1 MRFKTSDEWR
11 SIVESRIW
19 NLPEGEKKILSI
31 LKLSFD
37 ELKPPSLKQCF
48 AYCSIFSKDS
58 EIGKDDL
65 IQLWMAQG
73 WLHPSSDRSNLEM
86 EDIGDKF
93 FNLLLENSFFQDVT
107 KDNCGNITKCK
118 MHDLVH
124 DLAEYVSKSKNLRS
138 LFSTGKDFGNTIDG
152 FEALR
157 VLNLYEA
164 DIEVLPDS
172 IGKLKHLRYLNV
184 SKTNIKVFPKSIGQ
198 LYNLQ
203 TLKIPYQLEEFPME
217 IANLINLRHVYF
229 GRYMKVPAGILGRLT
244 NLRSL
249 PFVRVSK
256 ETGPG
261 IEELGGVNQLRG
273 TLSIHNLEHVTDREV
288 AEKANLVEKKHAR
301 KLILVWRP
309 NNEDNHDDVLE
320 GLQPHSSLEFLEVQ
334 GFMGVKF
341 PSWLLLANNLKEI
354 ELLGCNNCQRLPVLG
369 HLPNLR
375 RVKVKNMENLTCIGS
390 EFYGAGTSSS
400 KEETRRALFPA
411 LKTLHIENVGKVID
425 WMEAPASSCRV
436 FPCLEELTLINCDQL
451 TSAPTH
457 FPSLKKLVIEEMDSG
472 MPIASIL
479 SNQLTT
485 LTSLEISWVQ
495 GLTCLP
501 EGMLE
506 NNKNLEYL
514 SIAHWEELTCIA
526 PQSQGF
532 GYCCA
537 KLSYLEIWD
546 CDNLRYLPDGLL
558 SPSLKKLRLH
568 CKGLEYIPD
577 ITHGG
582 LTSLE
587 TLTISYCS
595 KITSISPISQGGLPS
610 LREFEIDSC
619 PELFLPSGLE
629 SFPSLEK
636 LTIENCPRVVWSSL
650 GTSSL
655 QELCAS
661 NLESLPTTLHGG
673 FASLRQFTIQG
684 CESPQIEN
692 SAFLQTLVS
701 LQQLNIRFCENLE
714 TLPSLDNLTSLRS
727 LAICDCYSLK
737 CLPNGLAASSV
748 CSLTRLKTLTIGPLC
763 MKLESFPAFQA
774 IPQLKRL
781 EIFGWE
787 KLKSLPEQIQ
797 CFTSLT
803 ELQII
808 SFHGVE
814 TMPEWLGNLAS
825 LEDLSIYYCENLMHL
840 PSVEAMQRLTKLK
853 QITIFGCDLL
863 EERCTE
869 ESGEEW
875 PKIRHIP
882 FIKTLQDF
890 DFQGSAKKVV
900 GSSSFFVA
908 KVPFQKKNFSVCYSE
923 VSSNFLLSHKYKQFP
938 QFMKFR
944 TKARTAFEGIR
955 PALSR
960 NFKAAHELMFKQLV
974 KHRIGLKCTCSAIH
988 LFQLD

>member
-1 MRFKTSDEWR
+1 MADFLLTFAAEGILSKVTSLAAQEFSLALDFKGDLVQLRESFLKIQALLRDVDHSQVRGEAVEMWVKNLEDIAHEADDVLDEIAYEDLRHKIEVQKRKKVQNFFSHNPAVFRLKMAHKIKKINTCLVKLNNEAAGPIGLVARTLADNATSNQVLDRETFSGFDPDEKCIIGRDEVLSDIVKTLTKSSYGEDNCLPVLAIVGMAGLGKTTLAKSIYHRSEIDAHFNEKIWVCVSTPFEVKKILRGILESLKPEKAAAQSKDAICKFLREELKEKRYLLVLDDVWNEDPEKWRELRSCLSTVNDTRGSSIIVTTRSGEVAKVMEALPRCDLKKLSDDECWLILKDKAVPVGSAPISAHQQTIGREIAKKCGGLPLVARVLGHMMRFKTSDEWR
-11 SIVESRIW
+11 AIVE
-19 NLPEGEKKILSI
+19 
-31 LKLSFD
+31 
-37 ELKPPSLKQCF
+37 
-48 AYCSIFSKDS
+48 
-58 EIGKDDL
+58 
-65 IQLWMAQG
+65 
-73 WLHPSSDRSNLEM
+73 
-86 EDIGDKF
+86 
-93 FNLLLENSFFQDVT
+93 T
-107 KDNCGNITKCK
+107 
-118 MHDLVH
+118 
-124 DLAEYVSKSKNLRS
+124 
-138 LFSTGKDFGNTIDG
+138 
-152 FEALR
+152 
-157 VLNLYEA
+157 
-164 DIEVLPDS
+164 
-172 IGKLKHLRYLNV
+172 
-184 SKTNIKVFPKSIGQ
+184 
-198 LYNLQ
+198 
-203 TLKIPYQLEEFPME
+203 
-217 IANLINLRHVYF
+217 
-229 GRYMKVPAGILGRLT
+229 GILGRLT

-249 PFVRVSK
+249 PFVRVCK

-309 NNEDNHDDVLE
+309 NNNGDNHDDVLE
-320 GLQPHSSLEFLEVQ
+320 GLQPHSSLEFLEIQ

-400 KEETRRALFPA
+400 KEETRWALFPA
-411 LKTLHIENVGKVID
+411 LKTLHIENAGELID

-436 FPCLEELTLINCDQL
+436 FPCLEELTLIDCDQL

-457 FPSLKKLVIEEMDSG
+457 FPSLQKLVVEGDFLCNSTYLDEESDSG
-472 MPIASIL
+472 MAIASIL

-485 LTSLEISWVQ
+485 LTSLEISSVK

-506 NNKNLEYL
+506 NNKNLEHL
-514 SIAHWEELTCIA
+514 SINHCQNLTCIS

-546 CDNLRYLPDGLL
+546 CENLRYLPDGLL
-558 SPSLKKLRLH
+558 SPSLKKLSLH
-568 CKGLEYIPD
+568 CEGLEYIPD

-610 LREFEIDSC
+610 LRELEIDSC

-650 GTSSL
+650 STSSL
-655 QELCAS
+655 QELCVS

-684 CESPQIEN
+684 CKSPQIEN

-701 LQQLNIRFCENLE
+701 VQQLNIRFCENLE
-714 TLPSLDNLTSLRS
+714 TLPSLDKLTSLRS

-748 CSLTRLKTLTIGPLC
+748 CSLTRLKTLTIGRLC

-774 IPQLKRL
+774 IPQLKRV
-781 EIFGWE
+781 
-787 KLKSLPEQIQ
+787 
-797 CFTSLT
+797 T
-803 ELQII
+803 
-808 SFHGVE
+808 
-814 TMPEWLGNLAS
+814 N
-825 LEDLSIYYCENLMHL
+825 
-840 PSVEAMQRLTKLK
+840 
-853 QITIFGCDLL
+853 
-863 EERCTE
+863 
-869 ESGEEW
+869 
-875 PKIRHIP
+875 
-882 FIKTLQDF
+882 
-890 DFQGSAKKVV
+890 
-900 GSSSFFVA
+900 
-908 KVPFQKKNFSVCYSE
+908 
-923 VSSNFLLSHKYKQFP
+923 NFLSWSGDY
-938 QFMKFR
+938 
-944 TKARTAFEGIR
+944 ARMVGKPCI
-955 PALSR
+955 S
-960 NFKAAHELMFKQLV
+960 
-974 KHRIGLKCTCSAIH
+974 
-988 LFQLD
+988 